1 MSRRASGEFDV
12 KLAPQA
18 HEEGI
23 GDPGI
28 GRMALDK
35 QFHGELD
42 AVSKGQ
48 MLALRT
54 GTEGSAGYV
63 AMEWVVGTLGGRTGS
78 FGLQHRGVM
87 NRGKAELLVSVVPDS
102 GTGQL
107 AGIDG
112 QMRIII
118 EGGKHF
124 YEFDYAIAEPAG
136 E

>member
-1 MSRRASGEFDV
+1 MSSRANGAFDV
-12 KLAPQA
+12 KLTPQA
-18 HEEGI
+18 QEDGV

-35 QFHGELD
+35 QFHGDLD
-42 AVSKGQ
+42 ALSKGQ
-48 MLALRT
+48 MLAVRT

-63 AMEWVVGTLGGRTGS
+63 AMEYVVGTLAGRAGS
-78 FGLQHRGVM
+78 FALQHRGVM
-87 NRGKAELLVSVVPDS
+87 NRGVAELLVSVVPDS

-118 EGGKHF
+118 EGGKHL
-124 YEFDYAIAEPAG
+124 YEFDYDVPERAG